1 MATTATATPGKTSFV
16 KEFLHD
22 HPDGTTKTANEAWQA
37 AGFDGT
43 ISPTLVN
50 KTRVKLTGNLRG
62 NSKTAAKEKSAPRM
76 PKTATATPGKTS
88 FVKEFLH
95 DNPQANAKA
104 VNEAWTAAGM
114 KGTIS
119 HPVISE
125 VRKQLGLTGNL
136 PGKTRKAA
144 KGKAAPNM
152 PKTATV
158 TPGKTSFVKEFLQG
172 NPQANTKAVN
182 EAWQAA
188 GYEGTISP
196 TLVNKTK
203 VKMNLTGNLRGNS
216 KTATKGKSAP
226 RMPKTATATPGK
238 TSFLKEFLHDNP
250 QGNVKAVNEAWT
262 AAGFDGTISEA
273 LVYKARASL
282 GLTGNLHG
290 KTKKEAKTTSTGKKL
305 GRPRKETTAAGKGQP
320 RGRKSNRSLALNELE
335 ADIDRLIF
343 KVMGIGDLTQIEDSL
358 RQARRLLYVSA
369 NGR

>member
-216 KTATKGKSAP
+216 KTATKGK
-226 RMPKTATATPGK
+226 
-238 TSFLKEFLHDNP
+238 
-250 QGNVKAVNEAWT
+250 
-262 AAGFDGTISEA
+262 
-273 LVYKARASL
+273 
-282 GLTGNLHG
+282 
-290 KTKKEAKTTSTGKKL
+290 
-305 GRPRKETTAAGKGQP
+305 
-320 RGRKSNRSLALNELE
+320 
-335 ADIDRLIF
+335 
-343 KVMGIGDLTQIEDSL
+343 
-358 RQARRLLYVSA
+358 
-369 NGR
+369 